1 MTINEVVSVIEGHRR
16 QQTEN
21 LRNTRFLMWTM
32 VKMWG
37 KDAPSRPQDLMQLPG
52 DQEDTPEGIQ
62 KQGEEWLKLIKETT
76 GGGESSS

>member
-21 LRNTRFLMWTM
+21 LKNTRFLMWTM

-52 DQEDTPEGIQ
+52 DEEDDLQ
-62 KQGEEWLKLIKETT
+62 SQNEELLQLIKEKT
-76 GGGESSS
+76 GGGESKS

>member
-21 LRNTRFLMWTM
+21 LKNTRFLMWTM

-52 DQEDTPEGIQ
+52 DEEDDLQ
-62 KQGEEWLKLIKETT
+62 SQNEELLQLIREKT
-76 GGGESSS
+76 GGGKS

>member
-21 LRNTRFLMWTM
+21 LKNTRFLMWTM

-37 KDAPSRPQDLMQLPG
+37 KDAPARPQDLMQLPG
-52 DQEDTPEGIQ
+52 DEVEDLQSQNEELLQLIREKT
-62 KQGEEWLKLIKETT
+62 GER
-76 GGGESSS
+76 